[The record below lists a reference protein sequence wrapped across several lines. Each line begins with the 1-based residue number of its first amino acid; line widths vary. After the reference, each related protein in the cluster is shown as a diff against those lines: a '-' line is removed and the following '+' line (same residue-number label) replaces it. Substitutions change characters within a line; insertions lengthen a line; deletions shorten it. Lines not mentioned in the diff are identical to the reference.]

1 VGWWSWSTLWAEP
14 AWMDQPTGDDVP
26 KEPSWFPVVSF
37 LQVTI
42 DLMNGF
48 SASPGHG
55 HNYNPDFARA
65 WAALVAPSDWTS
77 AETDRLAQALV
88 QVTG

>member
-1 VGWWSWSTLWAEP
+1 
-14 AWMDQPTGDDVP
+14 
-26 KEPSWFPVVSF
+26 
-37 LQVTI
+37 
-42 DLMNGF
+42 MNGF

-65 WAALVAPSDWTS
+65 WAALVAPSDWTG